1 MSEEFCLL
9 VVLLAAEPVVL
20 AVAVRLVAGLA
31 AVPAVE
37 LVAFAAVAFVVAVVA
52 ADLAALVD
60 TLAAVDF
67 ERTQKHDLDLKESY
81 LRSAECLCLDF
92 VQTDQ

>member
-1 MSEEFCLL
+1 MEHYY
-9 VVLLAAEPVVL
+9 VAVLLAAEPVVL

-67 ERTQKHDLDLKESY
+67 ERTQKHDLDSMVNCP
-81 LRSAECLCLDF
+81 RSADCLCLDF
-92 VQTDQ
+92 G